1 VNRVRILSLVFILSV
16 PLLLA
21 APVGGPPEEITLRGY
36 VVDAMCGRAMAGK
49 GKAAT
54 QAASHTRAC
63 ALDKECS
70 ASGYGLMVEGVW
82 HEFDDAGDATAKAM
96 VTASRRTRGLLFEV
110 KGTAGEGGFRVASMK
125 EVDDGAGA
133 PPAKGGGAT
142 PKGKG

>member
-1 VNRVRILSLVFILSV
+1 MTRILTLVL

-21 APVGGPPEEITLRGY
+21 TPGGAAPEEVILRGY

-49 GKAAT
+49 AKAAT

-82 HEFDDAGDATAKAM
+82 HEFDEAGDVTAKSM

-110 KGTAGEGGFRVASMK
+110 KGTMGDGGLRVASMK
-125 EVDDGAGA
+125 EVGDGAVV
-133 PPAKGGGAT
+133 PPAKGGGAS
-142 PKGKG
+142 PKGKD

>member
-1 VNRVRILSLVFILSV
+1 MNRILIITLIIVA
-16 PLLLA
+16 PLLLPAPGGA
-21 APVGGPPEEITLRGY
+21 ASEEITLRGY

-49 GKAAT
+49 TKAAT

-110 KGTAGEGGFRVASMK
+110 KGTTGDGVFRVASMK
-125 EVDDGAGA
+125 EVGDGVGA